1 MSKNTTAKSAPWTNA
16 AENPYLSGNFAPMI
30 RESTALDL
38 QTRGR
43 VPDELEGRLLRIGPN
58 PIGAVAAAHTSLCSP
73 GVRFTKGVCTS
84 S

>member
-1 MSKNTTAKSAPWTNA
+1 
-16 AENPYLSGNFAPMI
+16 MI

-58 PIGAVAAAHTSLCSP
+58 PIGAVAAVHTSLCSP

>member
-1 MSKNTTAKSAPWTNA
+1 
-16 AENPYLSGNFAPMI
+16 MI